1 MAEQDKEQLAVFPKE
16 ANPDVPAGTPPQD
29 DNPAAGSQADQGIAA
44 PTPGDGTNVGE
55 VTPRWGPEPG
65 VTAIDRGSDP
75 DVPAFIPDLVGPRTE
90 ADYAVPTQ
98 EERDAAAEDTA
109 RAAARQEAAGRK
121 AADKGKK

>member
-16 ANPDVPAGTPPQD
+16 ANPDVPTGTPPQD
-29 DNPAAGSQADQGIAA
+29 DNPAAGSQADQGIA
-44 PTPGDGTNVGE
+44 PGQPGDGTNVGE
-55 VTPRWGPEPG
+55 TTPQWGPEPG

-75 DVPAFIPDLVGPRTE
+75 DVPAFIPDLVGPRTA

-98 EERDAAAEDTA
+98 EERDAAAED
-109 RAAARQEAAGRK
+109 AAKDAVRQDAAGRK